1 MNDKAKA
8 KMAEPHMDQY
18 SSYIKYF
25 RKDGQNNQ
33 ALTQVIPMDA
43 FEADEKN
50 IRKFVKEINGRIYF
64 RGPRTTNS
72 SCTLR
77 KNAKGIV
84 IYAGS
89 MQPIH

>member
-1 MNDKAKA
+1 MNDNTKA
-8 KMAEPHMDQY
+8 KMAEPQMDQY

-33 ALTQVIPMDA
+33 ALTQVIPMNE
-43 FEADEKN
+43 FEADERN
-50 IRKFVKEINGRIYF
+50 IRKFVKEIDGRIYF
-64 RGPRTTNS
+64 RGPRKTNA

-84 IYAGS
+84 IYAS
-89 MQPIH
+89 SLQPIH